1 MPQEAVFCPECGA
14 KAGDYTLPQSEM
26 SPSHFN
32 SGMTATSQPYTTN
45 PPDGPGFP
53 MPPPFEERNRR
64 SRRRGLALVVIIAL
78 AALLVG
84 VTFESGMLTSGS
96 GPQTVNT
103 PTTPLT
109 GQELYSAY
117 AINQSQAMA
126 SYTNKTIYI
135 QDSLDNGV
143 IHDFGSDQYYSSVAS
158 GAVVLI
164 WSDPT
169 QVGQLFAG
177 DVVLARC
184 SVEGLQTTQNFG
196 TGIALYLQGC
206 DLVSVQSTTAA
217 SSAPSAP
224 VSNL

>member
-1 MPQEAVFCPECGA
+1 M
-14 KAGDYTLPQSEM
+14 
-26 SPSHFN
+26 
-32 SGMTATSQPYTTN
+32 
-45 PPDGPGFP
+45 
-53 MPPPFEERNRR
+53 
-64 SRRRGLALVVIIAL
+64 
-78 AALLVG
+78 
-84 VTFESGMLTSGS
+84 
-96 GPQTVNT
+96 
-103 PTTPLT
+103 T

-117 AINQSQAMA
+117 ATNQSQAMA

-135 QDSLDNGV
+135 QDSLDFGV
-143 IHDFGSDQYYSSVAS
+143 IHDFGSDQYYSSVDS